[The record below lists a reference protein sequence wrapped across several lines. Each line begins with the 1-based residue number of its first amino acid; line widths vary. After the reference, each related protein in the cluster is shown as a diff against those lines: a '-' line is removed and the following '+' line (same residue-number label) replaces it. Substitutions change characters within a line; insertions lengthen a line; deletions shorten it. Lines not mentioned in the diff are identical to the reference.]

1 MIFRHRRTLPCGL
14 SSPHKQRSST
24 SPSLPHK
31 SHFDYQYSTAINPH
45 AANNT
50 IRRNE
55 HVFIDPRTGLMYNT
69 NSIKRSDVSGIR
81 DIHNDCYQHT
91 SVASAT
97 HIYDCPNYDIQS
109 VQEDDDYVQETQ
121 TDSMA
126 TLDRNS
132 AIDTSL
138 YKTLDAKC

>member
-1 MIFRHRRTLPCGL
+1 MSAPYEQHSSAQPTLP
-14 SSPHKQRSST
+14 K
-24 SPSLPHK
+24 K
-31 SHFDYQYSTAINPH
+31 SQFDYQYSTSINPH

-55 HVFIDPRTGLMYNT
+55 QVFIDPRTGLMYNT

-97 HIYDCPNYDIQS
+97 HIYDCPNYDVQS
-109 VQEDDDYVQETQ
+109 VQGDDDYVQETH
-121 TDSMA
+121 TDRTNTMGRYSPEKA
-126 TLDRNS
+126 LC
-132 AIDTSL
+132 I
-138 YKTLDAKC
+138 

>member
-1 MIFRHRRTLPCGL
+1 MSPNYRCGRPLPCGL
-14 SSPHKQRSST
+14 STFKRTST
-24 SPSLPHK
+24 TQPTLPKK
-31 SHFDYQYSTAINPH
+31 SQFDYQYSTAINPH

-69 NSIKRSDVSGIR
+69 NSIKRSDISGIR

-97 HIYDCPNYDIQS
+97 HIYDCPNYDVQS
-109 VQEDDDYVQETQ
+109 VQEEDDYVQEAH
-121 TDSMA
+121 TDSTN
-126 TLDRNS
+126 TLDRN
-132 AIDTSL
+132 I
-138 YKTLDAKC
+138 Y

>member
-1 MIFRHRRTLPCGL
+1 MPCGL
-14 SSPHKQRSST
+14 ST
-24 SPSLPHK
+24 SARLTTQPTLPKK
-31 SHFDYQYSTAINPH
+31 SQFDYQYSTAINPH

-91 SVASAT
+91 SVTSAT
-97 HIYDCPNYDIQS
+97 HVYDCPNYDVQS
-109 VQEDDDYVQETQ
+109 VQEDDDYVQETH
-121 TDSMA
+121 TDSTH
-126 TLDRNS
+126 TLDQNT
-132 AIDTSL
+132 IDKSL
-138 YKTLDAKC
+138 YKSLNDTN